1 MRRLQ
6 FAFVSAVA
14 VLAVP
19 LMAQTVVTPPPVE
32 EPDAVEVPEDEQP
45 ALQQPDTVPAPEL
58 PDTAPPVTTQAEPD
72 VLSDPAPL
80 AEEPVPEQN
89 DDVENAETADPD
101 PSPLES
107 HENHDMTDEPAADPI

>member
-19 LMAQTVVTPPPVE
+19 LMAQTVVTPPPVV

-45 ALQQPDTVPAPEL
+45 PLEQPDVLPAPEL

-80 AEEPVPEQN
+80 AEVPVPEQN
-89 DDVENAETADPD
+89 DDENAETAAPD
-101 PSPLES
+101 PAPHES
-107 HENHDMTDEPAADPI
+107 HENHDMTEEPAADPI